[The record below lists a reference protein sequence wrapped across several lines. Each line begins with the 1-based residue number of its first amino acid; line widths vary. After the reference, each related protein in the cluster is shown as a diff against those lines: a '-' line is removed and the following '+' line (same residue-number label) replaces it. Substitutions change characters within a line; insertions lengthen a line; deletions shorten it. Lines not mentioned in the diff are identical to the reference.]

1 MEYFDDPRGVPLAP
15 PEKPLARKGVNVGRT
30 SGSPKRIFRG
40 PKCRAIEAIRK
51 SNAER
56 EAAQSAA
63 RAAELSVPAV
73 VRVGTQLPLTILPAQ
88 DSAVGEA
95 AVVLDLKAFQ
105 SAQGASGV
113 SLEDQNAE
121 VLKKQAQESRCEAG
135 ILEVAVF
142 PNVAARSQEYFA
154 AGMNNMEAVIVRD
167 TELGSWDFL
176 LDPMFL
182 VQDDNTTRNSL
193 DEFLGTNN
201 NGQTFPAVAT
211 NIGQVRDIDFF
222 GSGPDTA
229 HRHGASQP
237 FNNTPERV
245 PTSSSGTDAS
255 SGGPRYNSTQMRA
268 ASGTQ
273 ILRNNLSTVH
283 NATTNRIANPAFQG
297 HQGFNFNEQVSGPTN
312 PQLFQAGQ
320 FPVRHDEVPHQYVN
334 PNWLQNPGQS
344 STSATNTASSS
355 SARVSSN
362 VFQDSALYTSESM
375 EAAEVEFMPG
385 GEWIAQL
392 DRDINGGM
400 DPFLF

>member
-56 EAAQSAA
+56 EAAQSGA
-63 RAAELSVPAV
+63 RAVGRVPAV
-73 VRVGTQLPLTILPAQ
+73 VRVETQLPLTILPAQ
-88 DSAVGEA
+88 DSAVREA
-95 AVVLDLKAFQ
+95 AVVLDLKTFQ
-105 SAQGASGV
+105 SAQGAAGV

-121 VLKKQAQESRCEAG
+121 VLKKQVQEARCEAG
-135 ILEVAVF
+135 HLEVAVF

-154 AGMNNMEAVIVRD
+154 AGMNNMEAATVRD
-167 TELGSWDFL
+167 TEFGSWDFL

-182 VQDDNTTRNSL
+182 VQDDTARNSP
-193 DEFLGTNN
+193 DEFSGTNN
-201 NGQTFPAVAT
+201 NGQTFPAVVT
-211 NIGQVRDIDFF
+211 SIGQVRDMGFF
-222 GSGPDTA
+222 GSG
-229 HRHGASQP
+229 HGVSQP
-237 FNNTPERV
+237 FNSAPERV
-245 PTSSSGTDAS
+245 PTNSLGTDAS

-268 ASGTQ
+268 VSGTQ
-273 ILRNNLSTVH
+273 MLRNNFSAVH

-297 HQGFNFNEQVSGPTN
+297 HQGFNFNEQVSGTTN

-320 FPVRHDEVPHQYVN
+320 NPVRHDEVLYQYVN

-355 SARVSSN
+355 SARVSSD
-362 VFQDSALYTSESM
+362 VFQDSAQYPSESM
-375 EAAEVEFMPG
+375 EPAEIEFMPG

-392 DRDINGGM
+392 DREINGGM
-400 DPFLF
+400 DPFPF

>member
-176 LDPMFL
+176 LDPMF
-182 VQDDNTTRNSL
+182 
-193 DEFLGTNN
+193 
-201 NGQTFPAVAT
+201 
-211 NIGQVRDIDFF
+211 
-222 GSGPDTA
+222 
-229 HRHGASQP
+229 
-237 FNNTPERV
+237 
-245 PTSSSGTDAS
+245 
-255 SGGPRYNSTQMRA
+255 
-268 ASGTQ
+268 
-273 ILRNNLSTVH
+273 
-283 NATTNRIANPAFQG
+283 
-297 HQGFNFNEQVSGPTN
+297 
-312 PQLFQAGQ
+312 
-320 FPVRHDEVPHQYVN
+320 
-334 PNWLQNPGQS
+334 
-344 STSATNTASSS
+344 
-355 SARVSSN
+355 
-362 VFQDSALYTSESM
+362 
-375 EAAEVEFMPG
+375 
-385 GEWIAQL
+385 
-392 DRDINGGM
+392 
-400 DPFLF
+400 